1 MAEIRVPAVRRV
13 LGRTGQAA
21 CAGALF
27 AVLAGGPALA
37 QSAPPPSPSVKYF
50 IVPHAANPEDITLFK
65 IAEKALGDGQRFQ
78 EIFTLNKGRPR
89 PDGTPF
95 DDPGAI
101 EPGQVLQLPDDAR
114 DPAVKYGPLP
124 AVPPVVPAAQ
134 AAPEAAGPGLGA
146 GLASA
151 VSGTGGLL
159 TGLIAGLWWRRRPRI
174 VPPVPFRPAEP
185 VHPAE
190 PFEPARSFEP
200 FDPPEPFEPVWPVAD
215 DDGSGSVSGTLPI
228 PVVVPLPRPD
238 QSSDRLP
245 VVLRHEPITAE
256 HSIIFFD
263 TADTQVIAAI
273 RPGSQFRFRLG
284 PAHEPDATVLV
295 VDDESE

>member
-1 MAEIRVPAVRRV
+1 MAQNRVPAVRRV

-37 QSAPPPSPSVKYF
+37 QSAPPPPPSVKYF
-50 IVPHAANPEDITLFK
+50 IVPHAANPDDITLFR
-65 IAEKALGDGQRFQ
+65 IAEQALGDGRRFQ
-78 EIFTLNKGRPR
+78 EIFTLNRGRPR

-95 DDPGAI
+95 DDPAAI

-114 DPAVKYGPLP
+114 DPAVKFGPLP
-124 AVPPVVPAAQ
+124 AVPPVAPPAQ
-134 AAPEAAGPGLGA
+134 AAPAPAESGLGA
-146 GLASA
+146 GLASV
-151 VSGTGGLL
+151 VSGIGGLL
-159 TGLIAGLWWRRRPRI
+159 TGLIAGLWWRRRPQI
-174 VPPVPFRPAEP
+174 VPPPPFE
-185 VHPAE
+185 PAE
-190 PFEPARSFEP
+190 PFEP
-200 FDPPEPFEPVWPVAD
+200 PEPFEPRWPERD

-238 QSSDRLP
+238 QSSDKLP
-245 VVLRHEPITAE
+245 VVLRQEPITAE

-284 PAHEPDATVLV
+284 PAREPDAATVLV

>member
-1 MAEIRVPAVRRV
+1 MAQNRVPAVRRV

-37 QSAPPPSPSVKYF
+37 QSAPPPPPSVKYF
-50 IVPHAANPEDITLFK
+50 IVPHAANPDDITLFR
-65 IAEKALGDGQRFQ
+65 IAEQALGDGRRFQ
-78 EIFTLNKGRPR
+78 EIFTLNRGRPR

-95 DDPGAI
+95 DDPAAI

-124 AVPPVVPAAQ
+124 AVPPVAPPAQ
-134 AAPEAAGPGLGA
+134 AAPERAESGLGA

-151 VSGTGGLL
+151 VSGIGGLL
-159 TGLIAGLWWRRRPRI
+159 TGLIAGLWWRRRPQI
-174 VPPVPFRPAEP
+174 VPPPPFE
-185 VHPAE
+185 PAE
-190 PFEPARSFEP
+190 PFEP
-200 FDPPEPFEPVWPVAD
+200 PEPFEPRWPEPD

-238 QSSDRLP
+238 QSSDKLP
-245 VVLRHEPITAE
+245 VVLRQEPITAE

-284 PAHEPDATVLV
+284 PAREPDAATVLV